1 MMKIVIA
8 FIGGVYV
15 GQEYIGIPRLKPIL
29 VKLWSD
35 LPQKVDEYTKEDKK

>member
-29 VKLWSD
+29 VKLWND
-35 LPQKVDEYTKEDKK
+35 LQQKVDEHTKEDKK